1 MKKEDVYA
9 RMMHTPDDPARAA
22 LRATLRDL
30 RKHLLPLHR
39 ALIDFAGAE
48 YAASLGPV
56 SGPGH
61 LLKLLQEDPFFAW
74 LKPLTT
80 LIVDI
85 DSMTSTDFVS
95 SDVDAIASRTER
107 LFDGGMD
114 PEFSAR
120 YLPVLQ
126 LDVDVAIHHAG
137 VRQVLPRLLPP
148 SSKE

>member
-22 LRATLRDL
+22 LRSTLRDL

-39 ALIDFAGAE
+39 ALIDFAGAD
-48 YAASLGPV
+48 YSANVAPL

-61 LLKLLQEDPFFAW
+61 LLQLLQDDPFFAW
-74 LKPLTT
+74 LKPLTS

-85 DSMTSTDFVS
+85 DSMTSTDFES
-95 SDVDAIASRTER
+95 ADVDAIAARTER
-107 LFDGGMD
+107 LFDGGMQT
-114 PEFSAR
+114 EFSAK
-120 YLPVLQ
+120 YLTVLQ
-126 LDVDVAIHHAG
+126 VDVDVAVHHAG

-148 SSKE
+148 ASGK